1 MISAFLA
8 TSFAGSRRLL
18 CLDLF
23 FYCHEMGRTR
33 GKRVVNT
40 QEPGAP
46 PPKKK
51 RGKATEPTSSVSQA
65 DGPQQRVSGRG
76 RSRRGRAANRGSG
89 TVEGQLPSQADP
101 PDEAVTHTMGQTVV
115 QNDDEPVIR
124 RQDITSLAQEIVKY
138 LGTASNVAGSG
149 QQESSSPPSER
160 PNVTTT
166 TTTGV
171 PPSVTTTT
179 TTVGPPQDT
188 VAFNPPVLIPPV
200 PPPAA
205 GSSALD
211 TRPMPDSLPG
221 T

>member
-1 MISAFLA
+1 MFFWRQVLLA
-8 TSFAGSRRLL
+8 AEGCYFVWIYSCS
-18 CLDLF
+18 
-23 FYCHEMGRTR
+23 CHEMGRTR

-46 PPKKK
+46 PPKRK
-51 RGKATEPTSSVSQA
+51 RGKAMESMSSISQA
-65 DGPQQRVSGRG
+65 DGPQQRVTGRR
-76 RSRRGRAANRGSG
+76 RSRRGGAAYRGSG
-89 TVEGQLPSQADP
+89 TIEGQLPSQADP
-101 PDEAVTHTMGQTVV
+101 PDEALTHTMGQTVV
-115 QNDDEPVIR
+115 QNDNKPVIR
-124 RQDITSLAQEIVKY
+124 RQDIVSLAKEIVKY
-138 LGTASNVAGSG
+138 LGTVNNVAGSG

-166 TTTGV
+166 TTTDV
-171 PPSVTTTT
+171 PPSVTTST